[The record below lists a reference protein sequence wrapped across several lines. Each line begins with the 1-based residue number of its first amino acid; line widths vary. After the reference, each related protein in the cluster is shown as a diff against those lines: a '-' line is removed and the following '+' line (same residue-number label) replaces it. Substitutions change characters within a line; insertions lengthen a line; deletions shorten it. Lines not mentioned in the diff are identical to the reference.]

1 MNIERKISEDKIPH
15 LVANILH
22 SCTIVIGLMLPLLVR
37 EQVSKLEELIANLY
51 FTLTHIVLAFKI
63 FTFVQVNRKMK
74 ETARATN
81 NNDNTANYPENLT
94 AKEMILFWLSPHI
107 VYKASNSEGHKSA
120 QLTRRVGYIAY
131 RIVELLIL
139 SVVFRY
145 QFLVISEI
153 CEELLKGVSI
163 AYKVE
168 R

>member
-1 MNIERKISEDKIPH
+1 MYIERKISEDKIPH
-15 LVANILH
+15 LMANILH
-22 SCTIVIGLMLPLLVR
+22 TCTIVIGLMLPLLLRV
-37 EQVSKLEELIANLY
+37 QVAQLEELIANLY

-63 FTFVQVNRKMK
+63 FSFVQVNRKMK
-74 ETARATN
+74 ETVRATN

-94 AKEMILFWLSPHI
+94 AKELILYWFSPHI
-107 VYKASNSEGHKSA
+107 VYKPKKSVGQKSA
-120 QLTRRVGYIAY
+120 QTDRRIGYIAY

-153 CEELLKGVSI
+153 CEELLESVSI